1 MKHLLLASSIVLLS
15 MAANAEPSK
24 HCGASL
30 RVTTTKTCQ
39 PQRLAQQ
46 ERRCSCETVFGTV
59 CSGPCPNGGKPQG
72 CICKP
77 EAASAGLLAKPVA
90 VITAT
95 PPRPRAAPRAPLGSS
110 SSVPS

>member
-24 HCGASL
+24 HCHANL

-59 CSGPCPNGGKPQG
+59 CSGPCPFDGKPQG
-72 CICKP
+72 CHCK
-77 EAASAGLLAKPVA
+77 
-90 VITAT
+90 
-95 PPRPRAAPRAPLGSS
+95 
-110 SSVPS
+110 